1 MSEMLKILFQNISY
15 WMIYYGKIIFIALT
29 YVRWSVDFKNGINF
43 SFRIYSS
50 KDMKQNAYLYKIE
63 KK

>member
-1 MSEMLKILFQNISY
+1 M
-15 WMIYYGKIIFIALT
+15 IFIALT
-29 YVRWSVDFKNGINF
+29 FSFYNFNVRWSVDFKNGINF

-50 KDMKQNAYLYKIE
+50 KDMKQNDYLYKIE

>member
-1 MSEMLKILFQNISY
+1 M
-15 WMIYYGKIIFIALT
+15 IFIALT

-50 KDMKQNAYLYKIE
+50 KDMKQNYYLYKIE